1 MGTGPI
7 TVTPDSVV
15 QILQTYRG
23 PVTITNTGANTV
35 YLDDTS
41 SVSKFAYDKALTPG
55 TTISWADNT
64 NCWAIAD
71 PLGPTTLD
79 LSFKVTNFGSAAVGG
94 SGSQAST
101 VLYTG
106 PLSGITNIA
115 QAISVRGFQSIKVFC
130 ATPAATNAGPNLAQQ
145 VVWIGDTSA
154 PAIIYVDEIYL
165 QPSEAIYYWHMVL
178 DVKAPAFYL
187 TVVGAPYAS
196 EPTVSVIGFATKQPQ
211 ICFDYDNSLRV
222 PGRYP
227 DWSVIFGPL
236 PAAAQVNVPLPL
248 WSGTI
253 QVETYWAFNVAPATM
268 PFAIL
273 GDRLLS
279 GALNTVGGLVM
290 VPTATPTLAAQARGV
305 WTINGGRRP
314 RVISIYPGTGYGN
327 FTARLGVSFYG
338 AETL

>member
-7 TVTPDSVV
+7 VVTPDAVV
-15 QILQTYRG
+15 QVLQTYRG

-35 YLDDTS
+35 YLDDVS
-41 SVSKFAYDKALTPG
+41 SVSRFAYDKALTPG
-55 TTISWADNT
+55 TTVAWADNT
-64 NCWAIAD
+64 NCFAVAD
-71 PLGPTTLD
+71 PLGSTTLD
-79 LSFKVTNFGSAAVGG
+79 VSFKVTNFASAAVGG

-115 QAISVRGFQSIKVFC
+115 QAISVRGYQSIKVFC
-130 ATPAATNAGPNLAQQ
+130 ATAASTNAGPNLAQQ
-145 VVWIGDTSA
+145 VIWIGSTTT
-154 PAIIYVDEIYL
+154 PEIVFVDEIYL
-165 QPSEAIYYWHMVL
+165 QPSEAIYYWNMVL
-178 DVKAPAFYL
+178 DVKSPAFYL
-187 TVVGAPYAS
+187 TVVGTPYAV
-196 EPTVSVIGFATKQPQ
+196 EPTVSVIGFATRQPQ
-211 ICFDYDNSLRV
+211 ICFDYDNGLRV

-227 DWSVIFGPL
+227 DWSQINGPL
-236 PAAAQVNVPLPL
+236 PGAAQVDIPLPL

-253 QVETYWAFNVAPATM
+253 QVEAYFGFNVAPATM
-268 PFAIL
+268 PVAIL

-290 VPTATPTLAAQARGV
+290 VPTITPTLSPQARGV

-314 RVISIYPGTGYGN
+314 RVISIYPGAGYGV

-338 AETL
+338 GETS